1 MMHLSRLSEDL
12 IIYSTSEFSLITLSD
27 EFTTGS
33 SIMPQKK
40 NPDMLE
46 LTRGKCGIIY
56 GHLMS
61 LLTLLKGLPLSY
73 NRDLQEDKKPLFE
86 SIKDYMNSLIVIR
99 KIVDTM
105 ELNKAKMETSAKSNF
120 STATDL
126 ADYLTFKGLPFR
138 ESHRVVGAIVLYA
151 SENKK
156 ELTDITLDEYKKFS
170 ELIDSDVYEYIDVY
184 NSVNRKKAYGG
195 TSKKVLK
202 NK

>member
-1 MMHLSRLSEDL
+1 
-12 IIYSTSEFSLITLSD
+12 
-27 EFTTGS
+27 
-33 SIMPQKK
+33 MPQKK
-40 NPDMLE
+40 TLDMLE

-86 SIKDYMNSLIVIR
+86 SIKDYMNSLVIIR

-126 ADYLTFKGLPFR
+126 ADY
-138 ESHRVVGAIVLYA
+138 
-151 SENKK
+151 
-156 ELTDITLDEYKKFS
+156 
-170 ELIDSDVYEYIDVY
+170 
-184 NSVNRKKAYGG
+184 
-195 TSKKVLK
+195 
-202 NK
+202 

>member
-1 MMHLSRLSEDL
+1 
-12 IIYSTSEFSLITLSD
+12 
-27 EFTTGS
+27 
-33 SIMPQKK
+33 
-40 NPDMLE
+40 
-46 LTRGKCGIIY
+46 
-56 GHLMS
+56 
-61 LLTLLKGLPLSY
+61 
-73 NRDLQEDKKPLFE
+73 
-86 SIKDYMNSLIVIR
+86 
-99 KIVDTM
+99 
-105 ELNKAKMETSAKSNF
+105 METSAKSNF

-195 TSKKVLK
+195 TSKKSVEEQIKAGRNFLK
-202 NK
+202 ENKISEIKTVIPMKLIPEFRDKLLERIAPIEQLVATISDLDDINPDVRKKIKPTSLLYLPIL

>member
-1 MMHLSRLSEDL
+1 LAGTNFDINRFYVSNKLDFIAPTTNSIDTVSDRDFIIELLSIISISMMHLSRLSEDL

-86 SIKDYMNSLIVIR
+86 SIKDYMNSLVIIR

-105 ELNKAKMETSAKSNF
+105 ELNK
-120 STATDL
+120 
-126 ADYLTFKGLPFR
+126 G
-138 ESHRVVGAIVLYA
+138 
-151 SENKK
+151 
-156 ELTDITLDEYKKFS
+156 
-170 ELIDSDVYEYIDVY
+170 
-184 NSVNRKKAYGG
+184 
-195 TSKKVLK
+195 
-202 NK
+202 